1 MEANFS
7 ADPLEPNGF
16 DFNGAML
23 SWSLDHGFDEE
34 AKRWWVAV
42 GFATGEAEDKPRCP
56 YAIDIQAVGFFGV
69 YEAVPENKVEAL
81 VFENGAALVYGA
93 IRDLV
98 STTTA
103 RGVLGPLMLPT
114 PTFSARLGSSVR
126 GAPGG
131 GRGRAKRQPIDQA
144 LPKVTAAHDP
154 SRADRHRA
162 SQRAALGF
170 LPRFRNASRAACQI
184 IVQSLNVEC

>member
-1 MEANFS
+1 MRVEADFS

-42 GFATGEAEDKPRCP
+42 GF
-56 YAIDIQAVGFFGV
+56 FGV
-69 YEAVPENKVEAL
+69 SEAVPENKVEAL

-98 STTTA
+98 STITA

-114 PTFSARLGSSVR
+114 PTFVGALGEQR
-126 GAPGG
+126 AWRA
-131 GRGRAKRQPIDQA
+131 GRGKGAGEQA
-144 LPKVTAAHDP
+144 
-154 SRADRHRA
+154 ADRSSA
-162 SQRAALGF
+162 SQGQNRG
-170 LPRFRNASRAACQI
+170 
-184 IVQSLNVEC
+184 

>member
-1 MEANFS
+1 MEADFS

-42 GFATGEAEDKPRCP
+42 DFATGEAEGKPRCP

-69 YEAVPENKVEAL
+69 SEAVPESKVEAL
-81 VFENGAALVYGA
+81 VLENGAALVYGA

-98 STTTA
+98 STITA

-114 PTFSARLGSSVR
+114 PTFVGALGEWRARR
-126 GAPGG
+126 A
-131 GRGRAKRQPIDQA
+131 GRGKGSGEQA
-144 LPKVTAAHDP
+144 
-154 SRADRHRA
+154 ADRSSA
-162 SQRAALGF
+162 SQG
-170 LPRFRNASRAACQI
+170 
-184 IVQSLNVEC
+184 

>member
-1 MEANFS
+1 MGRGGMKASPLKFQDLKFLRVHVEADFS
-7 ADPLEPNGF
+7 ADTLEPNGF

-23 SWSLDHGFDEE
+23 SWSLDHGFDKE

-42 GFATGEAEDKPRCP
+42 GFATGEAEGKPKCP

-69 YEAVPENKVEAL
+69 SKAVPEEKVEAL

-98 STTTA
+98 STITA

-114 PTFSARLGSSVR
+114 PTFVGALGEQRARRASR
-126 GAPGG
+126 GT
-131 GRGRAKRQPIDQA
+131 DS
-144 LPKVTAAHDP
+144 DEEE
-154 SRADRHRA
+154 ADRSNA
-162 SQRAALGF
+162 SQG
-170 LPRFRNASRAACQI
+170 PNGG
-184 IVQSLNVEC
+184 